1 MYHVIDP
8 TFFYDAINE
17 FSFNYTLYVVSGKTV
32 NEYGKRVLT
41 YTQQVVSGSLQSQ
54 GSQVVRSKTG
64 KTDTKIYKFYCKSL
78 YRVNKDDVL
87 YYNNEYF
94 VCTGVQDYDEYGV
107 REATFELV
115 QLTQYR
121 DLADYVKYL
130 QGVKLV

>member
-17 FSFNYTLYVVSGKTV
+17 FSFDYTLYVVSAKTV

-78 YRVNKDDVL
+78 YRVNKDDK
-87 YYNNEYF
+87 N
-94 VCTGVQDYDEYGV
+94 
-107 REATFELV
+107 TFFNSRLNSFSIMCSFI
-115 QLTQYR
+115 LR
-121 DLADYVKYL
+121 NKI
-130 QGVKLV
+130 